1 MQAQI
6 CPGKNLIATFNAQ
19 GTPNYS
25 CSRAQTYSHST
36 DSKVN
41 IIKLKQEITQK
52 KKLYFQ
58 NH

>member
-25 CSRAQTYSHST
+25 CSRAQTYSQST
-36 DSKVN
+36 GNQVN

-52 KKLYFQ
+52 KK
-58 NH
+58 